1 MENIVELINNVGF
14 PIVAVIALFYQTMK
28 NKELN
33 DKQFDEFQKVLAEN
47 TEMLHRLVDSLNNR
61 DKHIINEIEKGDK

>member
-1 MENIVELINNVGF
+1 MENVVEIINDVGF

-28 NKELN
+28 NNEMN
-33 DKQFDEFQKVLAEN
+33 QKQFDEFQKVLAEN

-61 DKHIINEIEKGDK
+61 DKHIIDEIEKEDK

>member
-1 MENIVELINNVGF
+1 MGNIAELINNVGF

-28 NKELN
+28 NNDLN
-33 DKQFDEFQKVLAEN
+33 KKQFDEFQKVLAEN

-61 DKHIINEIEKGDK
+61 DQHIVNEIEKEDK

>member
-1 MENIVELINNVGF
+1 MENIAELINNVGF

-28 NKELN
+28 NNDLN
-33 DKQFDEFQKVLAEN
+33 KKQFDEFQKVLAEN

-61 DKHIINEIEKGDK
+61 DQHIINEIEKEDK

>member
-1 MENIVELINNVGF
+1 MENIVEIINNVGF
-14 PIVAVIALFYQTMK
+14 PIVAVIALFYQSMK

-33 DKQFDEFQKVLAEN
+33 KKQLDEFQKVLAEN

-61 DKHIINEIEKGDK
+61 DKHIIKEIEKEDK

>member
-1 MENIVELINNVGF
+1 MGNIVELINNVGF

-28 NKELN
+28 NNEIN
-33 DKQFDEFQKVLAEN
+33 QKQFDEFQKVLAEN

-61 DKHIINEIEKGDK
+61 DQHIINEIEKEDK

>member
-1 MENIVELINNVGF
+1 MENVVEIINDVGF

-28 NKELN
+28 NNEMNK
-33 DKQFDEFQKVLAEN
+33 KQFDEFQKVLAEN

-61 DKHIINEIEKGDK
+61 DKHIIDEIEKEDK